1 MKVLWQQK
9 TYELQGGDAW
19 TEKRFE
25 VLKEMNPKGKLCIV
39 EVDGKREKYL
49 VPIGEVDLKPEPVN
63 Y

>member
-19 TEKRFE
+19 TDRRFQL
-25 VLKEMNPKGKLCIV
+25 LKEMNPKGGLTIIGENNERKV
-39 EVDGKREKYL
+39 
-49 VPIGEVDLKPEPVN
+49 VPIGEVDLKPEPIN